1 MTDDS
6 QGNRTGAPAPP
17 PVKEEVPPWKMLS
30 TLGTAGALAG
40 LLIVFVFVG
49 TEPAIR
55 AHKAEV
61 LRLAIQEV
69 LKGPDSYDTL
79 FVVEGRLEEE
89 PPPGADLETLDQL
102 YVGYGSDGSQIG
114 FAIAAGEPGFQDVIQ
129 LIFGYDAVNHSLL
142 GMKVLESKETP
153 GLGDKIEKDQ
163 DFVQQFDGVTTPL
176 EGVNARRATGDEHEI
191 DFITGA
197 TISSRAVVGIINHVL
212 ERFGPLIDQYNGG
225 GTR

>member
-1 MTDDS
+1 MTADS

-17 PVKEEVPPWKMLS
+17 AVKEEVSPWKMLS

-49 TEPAIR
+49 TEPAIK

-89 PPPGADLETLDQL
+89 PPPAADVEALDQV
-102 YVGYGSDGSQIG
+102 YVGYASDGSQVG

-153 GLGDKIEKDQ
+153 GLGDNIEKNQ
-163 DFVQQFDGVTTPL
+163 DFVQQFDGVATPL
-176 EGVNARRATGDEHEI
+176 EGVNPRRATGDEHEV

-197 TISSRAVVGIINHVL
+197 TISSRAVVGIINHAL
-212 ERFGPLIDQYNGG
+212 ERFGPLIDEYNGG
-225 GTR
+225 GSR